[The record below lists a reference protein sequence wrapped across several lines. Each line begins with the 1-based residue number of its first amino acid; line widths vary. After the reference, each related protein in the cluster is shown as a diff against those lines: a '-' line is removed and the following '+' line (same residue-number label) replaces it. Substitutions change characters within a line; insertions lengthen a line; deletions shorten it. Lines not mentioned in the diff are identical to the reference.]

1 MVENPAESR
10 PKRLGSVW
18 LYCPYPTLAR
28 GLVEI
33 LEPESKVHHGVK
45 PPADDETSL
54 VVFCVSEAEEV
65 SQGVKDLRTQAPG
78 AVFVVF
84 GLSNDLYLARSGLQA
99 GARGF
104 VHAGMEPSQIIRAL
118 SVVSRGETA
127 VPRELLN
134 DLVSGEE
141 DVDLSELTHR
151 QQEILKLVAEGQTNA
166 QISQQLFLS
175 ESTIKQH
182 LRAAYKVLGVHNR
195 TEAARIIRKRAD
207 L

>member
-1 MVENPAESR
+1 VLCA
-10 PKRLGSVW
+10 
-18 LYCPYPTLAR
+18 
-28 GLVEI
+28 
-33 LEPESKVHHGVK
+33 SK
-45 PPADDETSL
+45 
-54 VVFCVSEAEEV
+54 AEEV
-65 SQGVKDLRTQAPG
+65 VQRVKDLRTRAPEAG
-78 AVFVVF
+78 FVVF
-84 GLSNDLYLARSGLQA
+84 GLSSDLYLARAGLQA

-118 SVVSRGETA
+118 SVASKGETA

-134 DLVSGEE
+134 DLVSGREA
-141 DVDLSELTHR
+141 VDLSELTHR
-151 QQEILKLVAEGQTNA
+151 QQEILELVAEGQTNA

-195 TEAARIIRKRAD
+195 TEAVRIIRKRAD

>member
-1 MVENPAESR
+1 MVETPAEFR
-10 PKRLGSVW
+10 PERLGSVW
-18 LYCPYPTLAR
+18 LYCPYPVLVR

-33 LEPESKVHHGVK
+33 LEPESRVHHGVE
-45 PPADDETSL
+45 PPADDKTSL
-54 VVFCVSEAEEV
+54 AVLCASKAEEV
-65 SQGVKDLRTQAPG
+65 VQRVKDLRTRAPE

-84 GLSNDLYLARSGLQA
+84 GLSSDLYLARAGLQA

-118 SVVSRGETA
+118 SVASKGETA

-134 DLVSGEE
+134 DLVSGREA
-141 DVDLSELTHR
+141 VDLSELTHR
-151 QQEILKLVAEGQTNA
+151 QQEILELVAEGQTNA

-195 TEAARIIRKRAD
+195 TEAVRIIRKRAD